1 MDTIKVILQGID
13 NFPTLPTI
21 YYKLTEVMERPN
33 STANDAAEIISRD
46 QSATAKILK
55 AANSS
60 IYGFYGKID
69 SISKAIFYLGFEE
82 VRNLI
87 ILLSFI
93 EMMPDKKL
101 NYFINPVELWK
112 HSIGVGIITRNLG
125 EILGISKLENYF
137 VSGVVHDLGK
147 ILFLNYVN
155 DEYIKV
161 YRYLN
166 ENNVS
171 LMEAE
176 TAILGINH
184 CVAGE
189 MLAEKWKL
197 PSSLKNAIRY
207 HNSGMISG
215 EVDTLVACVH
225 IANIAAQMFG
235 FGNSTYGYVPE
246 PNTEVW
252 HKLNLPN
259 NTFSNIMEKIF
270 KEYYESLILF
280 KV

>member
-21 YYKLTEVMERPN
+21 YYKLTEIIENRN
-33 STANDAAEIISRD
+33 STANDAAEIITKD
-46 QSATAKILK
+46 QSASAKILK

-87 ILLSFI
+87 ILLSI
-93 EMMPDKKL
+93 MEILPKNKS
-101 NYFINPVELWK
+101 NYFINPVEFWK
-112 HSIGVGIITRNLG
+112 HSIAVGIITRNLG
-125 EILGISKLENYF
+125 TILGINKLENYF
-137 VSGVVHDLGK
+137 VAGVIHDLGK
-147 ILFLNYVN
+147 VLFINNIN
-155 DEYIKV
+155 DEFLKV
-161 YRYLN
+161 IRYVK

-176 TAILGINH
+176 TTVLGINH
-184 CVAGE
+184 SVAGE

-197 PSSLKNAIRY
+197 PYSLRNAIRH

-215 EVDTLVACVH
+215 EVDTLVGCVH
-225 IANIAAQMFG
+225 IANISAQMFG
-235 FGNSTYGYVPE
+235 FGQTTIGRVQE
-246 PNTEVW
+246 PNLEVW
-252 HKLNLPN
+252 NKLNFPK
-259 NTFSNIMEKIF
+259 NTFSSIMDKVSN
-270 KEYYESLILF
+270 EYFESLMLF